1 VQKCELR
8 GAYLRPT
15 TTPAYCT
22 RPTSAVIFEMRAFA
36 WFFGLVLAC
45 LLLMGAV
52 AYPSWVL
59 LHPYFDFP
67 FHRIAS
73 RVGELALLA
82 GMYFVARRFG
92 VATKQGFGYGLPWR
106 QFIATMLKALAIGV
120 ATMTPIAVV
129 IGLMGLRVWK
139 NGVAPDITMLAHTAL
154 QGLMTGLTVALLEE
168 TLIRGAMFTAISRES
183 GAKIAIV
190 LTSLLYAAGH
200 FIARKTIP
208 ASEVHWYSG
217 LDLLA
222 GTLRMFGEPLRYAD
236 AFLCLFGV
244 GVLLAAVRALTG
256 NIASSMGLHAGWV
269 WVITFMREGQQPN
282 DAHPLRF
289 LVSEFDGVVG
299 WLVLAWTIVIGI
311 VIYRYYARRSSAAV
325 SHQPAG

>member
-1 VQKCELR
+1 
-8 GAYLRPT
+8 
-15 TTPAYCT
+15 
-22 RPTSAVIFEMRAFA
+22 MRAFA

-45 LLLMGAV
+45 LVLMAAV
-52 AYPSWVL
+52 AYPSWMV

-73 RVGELALLA
+73 RVGELALLV
-82 GMYFVARRFG
+82 GMFFVARHLG

-106 QFIATMLKALAIGV
+106 QFIPTMLKALALGV
-120 ATMTPIAVV
+120 ATMAPIAVV
-129 IGLMGLRVWK
+129 IGLMGLRIWK
-139 NGVAPDITMLAHTAL
+139 NGVTPDLSMLAHTAL

-183 GAKIAIV
+183 GVKIAVV

-208 ASEVHWYSG
+208 PEAVQWYSG
-217 LDLLA
+217 VDLLT
-222 GTLRMFGEPLRYAD
+222 GTLRMFGDPLRYAD

-244 GVLLAAVRALTG
+244 GVLLASVRAITG

-269 WVITFMREGQQPN
+269 WVITFMREGQEPN

-299 WLVLAWTIVIGI
+299 WLVLAWTIAIGL
-311 VIYRYYARRSSAAV
+311 VIYHFYARGNSAAV
-325 SHQPAG
+325 TPQPGG